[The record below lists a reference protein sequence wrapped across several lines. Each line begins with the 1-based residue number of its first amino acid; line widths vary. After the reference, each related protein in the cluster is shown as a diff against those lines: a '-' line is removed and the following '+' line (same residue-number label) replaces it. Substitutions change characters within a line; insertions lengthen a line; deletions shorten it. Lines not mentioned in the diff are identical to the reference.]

1 MKKTIVFLLLLFST
15 LGVKAQYA
23 EIDRI
28 LTFLEERKGIK
39 NVTNADLDN
48 QKFILVKDFDDHMER
63 NLVIFNGNK
72 VTYVEMFD
80 DKASGE
86 ISSNVFSGDMV
97 KNNKGVIS
105 IRCDILEGKKIPV
118 AVTKTF
124 LPHEQR
130 KIIYLVDMNTKER
143 WINEKYFVKK
153 DKK

>member
-1 MKKTIVFLLLLFST
+1 M
-15 LGVKAQYA
+15 KAQYA

-48 QKFILVKDFDDHMER
+48 QKFILVKDFDDHTER

-105 IRCDILEGKKIPV
+105 IRCDVLEGKKIPV

-124 LPHEQR
+124 LTHEQR

-143 WINEKYFVKK
+143 WINEKDFGKK

>member
-1 MKKTIVFLLLLFST
+1 MKKAIVFLLLLFST

-23 EIDRI
+23 EMDRI

-48 QKFILVKDFDDHMER
+48 QKFILVKDFDDHTER

-105 IRCDILEGKKIPV
+105 IRCDVLEGKKIPV

-130 KIIYLVDMNTKER
+130 EIIYLVDMNTKER
-143 WINEKYFVKK
+143 WINEKDFGKK

>member
-1 MKKTIVFLLLLFST
+1 MKKAIVFLLLLFST

-23 EIDRI
+23 EMDRI

-48 QKFILVKDFDDHMER
+48 QKFILVKDFDDHTER

>member
-1 MKKTIVFLLLLFST
+1 M
-15 LGVKAQYA
+15 
-23 EIDRI
+23 
-28 LTFLEERKGIK
+28 
-39 NVTNADLDN
+39 DN
-48 QKFILVKDFDDHMER
+48 QKFILVKDFDDHTER

-143 WINEKYFVKK
+143 WINEKYFGKK

>member
-23 EIDRI
+23 EMDRI

-48 QKFILVKDFDDHMER
+48 QKFILVKDFDDHTER

-143 WINEKYFVKK
+143 WINEKDFGKK
-153 DKK
+153 GKK

>member
-1 MKKTIVFLLLLFST
+1 MKKAIVFLLFLFST

-48 QKFILVKDFDDHMER
+48 QKFILVKDFDDHTER

-105 IRCDILEGKKIPV
+105 IRCDVLEGKKIPV

-143 WINEKYFVKK
+143 WINEKYFGKK

>member
-1 MKKTIVFLLLLFST
+1 MKKAIVFLLFLFST
-15 LGVKAQYA
+15 LGVKAQYV

-48 QKFILVKDFDDHMER
+48 QKFILVKDFDDHTER

-105 IRCDILEGKKIPV
+105 IRCDVLEGKKIPV

-143 WINEKYFVKK
+143 WINEKYFGKK